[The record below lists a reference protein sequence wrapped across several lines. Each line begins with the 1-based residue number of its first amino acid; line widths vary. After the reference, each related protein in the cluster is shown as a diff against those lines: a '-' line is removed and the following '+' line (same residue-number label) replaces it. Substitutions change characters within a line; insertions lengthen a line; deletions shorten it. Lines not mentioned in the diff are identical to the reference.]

1 MSGIPSPSEVAE
13 VALGALQEALTG
25 PFDALLCIVA
35 VPTSEEGAASVGVA
49 IAEGLDRVFAARML
63 AQLAKQYAE
72 EAGVTL

>member
-1 MSGIPSPSEVAE
+1 MNELPKPSEVAE
-13 VALGALQEALTG
+13 IALGAIQDALAD

-35 VPTSEEGAASVGVA
+35 VPTSEEGTASVGVA
-49 IAEGLDRVFAARML
+49 IADGLDRVFAARML